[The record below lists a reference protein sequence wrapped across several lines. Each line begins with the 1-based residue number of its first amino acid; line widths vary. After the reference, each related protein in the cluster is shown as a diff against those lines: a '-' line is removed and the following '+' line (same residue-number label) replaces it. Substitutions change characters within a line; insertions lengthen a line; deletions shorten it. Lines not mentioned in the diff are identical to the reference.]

1 MKIIVQKFG
10 GTSVSTPQGRQA
22 AVGKVQEA
30 MDTGARPVVVV
41 SAMGRSG
48 APYATDTLAG
58 LIRPQGDG
66 SWLRDRDL
74 LISCGEVISSA
85 VFADSLRAA
94 GHAACALTGAQ
105 AGIVTDDSYGQGRCL
120 RLQPVRLTQLL
131 EQGIIP
137 VVTGFQG
144 STLDG
149 EVVTLGR
156 GGSDI
161 TAALLGHALD
171 ASCVEIFTDVDG
183 IMTADPRVVENA
195 QVLKEISYGEV
206 FQMAD
211 QGAHVLHPRAVEVAQ
226 QAGLDLI
233 VRNTFSDHP
242 GTRISAGVLAPERH
256 LYGDVLSAVA
266 QMTGRT
272 QLRVKQA
279 SPVQQSQLLERLAS
293 RGISVDLINLGE
305 DHCTVT
311 IEEERT
317 EQAVME
323 AEALGLDYWVSR
335 NCTKV
340 SVIGARM
347 RGRPGVMSRIT
358 RTLLEAGVTLLQTAD
373 SHTTISCLVPSSQ
386 ADTAMRALHHEFG
399 LDGPSS
405 GV

>member
-1 MKIIVQKFG
+1 MKVIIQKFG
-10 GTSVSTPQGRQA
+10 GTSVSTPQARQE
-22 AVGKVQEA
+22 AVAKVQEA
-30 MDTGARPVVVV
+30 LDAGERPVVVV
-41 SAMGRSG
+41 SAMGRYG

-58 LIRPQGDG
+58 LIAPQGGDN
-66 SWLRDRDL
+66 WLRERDL
-74 LISCGEVISSA
+74 LICCGEMISSA
-85 VFADSLRAA
+85 VFADCLRTA
-94 GHAACALTGAQ
+94 GHDACALTGGQ
-105 AGIVTDDSYGQGRCL
+105 AGIITDSCFGQGRCL
-120 RLQPVRLTQLL
+120 RLQPMRLTQLL
-131 EQGIIP
+131 EQGVIP

-144 STLDG
+144 MTLDG
-149 EVVTLGR
+149 EMVTLGR

-161 TAALLGHALD
+161 TAALLGRALD
-171 ASCVEIFTDVDG
+171 AGRVEIFTDVDG

-242 GTRISAGVLAPERH
+242 GTRISAGVLSPERH

-266 QMTGRT
+266 QMPGRT

-279 SPVQQSQLLERLAS
+279 TPAQQSQLLERLAAQ
-293 RGISVDLINLGE
+293 GISVDLINLGE
-305 DHCTVT
+305 DHCNVT

-317 EQAVME
+317 DQAVEE
-323 AEALGLDYWVSR
+323 AQALGLDYWI
-335 NCTKV
+335 NQGCTKV

-386 ADTAMRALHHEFG
+386 AETAMRALHHEFG
-399 LDGPSS
+399 LDGPPADA
-405 GV
+405 